1 MKSILGII
9 VALIIGAGGGYVTGK
24 GAVDTQGDAKKLQD
38 VTSMMNEQSTSIK
51 QMSEMMKT
59 TGLSMQDM
67 GMKYKDDALVAD
79 GKDLQAVGE
88 KYLKENTTK
97 ATEGGMKQ
105 MMP

>member
-1 MKSILGII
+1 MKSILSI
-9 VALIIGAGGGYVTGK
+9 VLALVIGAGGGYVTGK
-24 GAVDTQGDAKKLQD
+24 GAVNTQGDVKKLQD
-38 VTSMMNEQSTSIK
+38 VTSMMNEQSASIK

-59 TGLSMQDM
+59 TGLSIQDM
-67 GMKYKDDALVAD
+67 GMKYKDDTLVSE

-97 ATEGGMKQ
+97 ATEGGMRQ

>member
-9 VALIIGAGGGYVTGK
+9 VALVISAGGGYVTGK
-24 GAVDTQGDAKKLQD
+24 GAVDTQADAKKLQD

-67 GMKYKDDALVAD
+67 GMKYKDDTLVAE